1 MKASKWL
8 ELPEKVV
15 AISSPRIGLD
25 LEKEITG
32 GEMAVFA
39 DSSKST
45 GDRTAAAVVP

>member
-15 AISSPRIGLD
+15 AISSTRIGLD

-39 DSSKST
+39 DSSKFT
-45 GDRTAAAVVP
+45 EDRPPRVVVP